1 MESFSFINND
11 EKIEFKIVRAKQS
24 DEFDNGYYFVSQLL
38 LSKKNIYICFEEIE
52 LNLSFFNSWYKNLLH
67 VNNKNVSG
75 SLDGKL
81 KVIIEGSTKQAL
93 IKLEYNEIDFEETLN
108 FELNLDQFKIID
120 LKNQL
125 ENFISSYKNIAN

>member
-11 EKIEFKIVRAKQS
+11 DKIEFKILRAKQS
-24 DEFDNGYYFVSQLL
+24 DEFDNGYHFVSQLL
-38 LSKKNIYICFEEIE
+38 LSKKNIYIRFEEIE
-52 LNLSFFNSWYKNLLH
+52 LNLRFFNSWHKSLLH
-67 VNNKNVSG
+67 VNKKNVSS

-81 KVIIEGSTKQAL
+81 KVIIERSTKQTL
-93 IKLEYNEIDFEETLN
+93 IKLEYNEVDFEETLD

-125 ENFISSYKNIAN
+125 EHFISSYKNIAN